1 MENLI
6 GRIIENYRFESIIGK
21 GGMGVVYRGYDLK
34 LDRPVAIKIMN
45 VQIADVQRF
54 VERFRREAK
63 NQAKLIHPN
72 IVTVYGF
79 IEDEGILG
87 IVMEYVEGEGLDRL
101 IRRQGRLH
109 PYDAVY
115 VTKQILSG
123 IGYAHSKGFIH
134 RDIKPSNIII
144 NKEGIAKIMDFG
156 ISKSFFEKGVTKTG
170 AKVGTVYY
178 MSPEQIRGERVTHH
192 ADIYAIGCTFYEML
206 TGKPPFFYDSEYEI
220 MEAHLKKNPP
230 KISRIIPQTPDLID
244 KIIARATSKNPSE
257 RYAHCEEFLN
267 DIEKL
272 EKELAVL
279 HSKYAKKKKIGNVPK
294 KTTSIIA
301 FASFIFAFLLL
312 SWFVYKQVDDLL
324 KHKRLDF
331 LKKYSIET
339 LFKSSDYFK
348 GFKLVAKKKLPINA
362 KINSI
367 KMLDRSLGIAVA
379 DSGYVLKTTDNGL
392 SWKQIARFDSLNLHD
407 VWLKPNGEIIIASD
421 SSKLFYGKISSNSF
435 SVIKLPENFAL
446 IKIKFI
452 NERVGFI
459 LGSQGLILKSVN
471 GGNSWKSVPAYVSSL
486 LYDLDF
492 STENVGFV
500 VGQHGTLLKTTDQGE
515 TWHRVK
521 SYTNKYLRSIIFLNN
536 KNGIIV
542 GGGGTILRTDDG
554 GESWVKTQFK
564 NVRGLNKI
572 IKFKDNMLLIVANKG
587 YILVSENRGQD
598 WKLYDTHSFI
608 NLINATVNVEG
619 KIFISGIFGNIV
631 VIK

>member
-45 VQIADVQRF
+45 VQIADVSRF

-123 IGYAHSKGFIH
+123 IGYAHSRGFIH

-192 ADIYAIGCTFYEML
+192 ADIYSIGCTFYEML
-206 TGKPPFFYDSEYEI
+206 TGKPPFYYESEYEI
-220 MEAHLKKNPP
+220 MDAHLKKNPP
-230 KISRIIPQTPDLID
+230 KISRIIPGTPEIID
-244 KIIARATSKNPSE
+244 RIIATSMSKNPAE
-257 RYAHCEEFLN
+257 RYAHCDDFLN

-272 EKELAVL
+272 EKQLSEI
-279 HSKYAKKKKIGNVPK
+279 HSRYVKKKQKSPARRR
-294 KTTSIIA
+294 TTSIIA
-301 FASFIFAFLLL
+301 FSSFLIAFLLL

-324 KHKRLDF
+324 KYKRLDF

-348 GFKLVAKKKLPINA
+348 GFKSISKTKLPINSTVNA
-362 KINSI
+362 V
-367 KMLDRSLGIAVA
+367 KMLDSKRGIAVA
-379 DSGYVLKTTDNGL
+379 DSGYVLITNNGGD
-392 SWKQIARFDSLNLHD
+392 SWRQFARFDSLNLHD
-407 VWLKPNGEIIIASD
+407 LWVKPNGEIIIISD
-421 SSKLFYGKISSNSF
+421 SSKLFYGKFNSENF
-435 SVIKLPENFAL
+435 SMVKLPMNFAL
-446 IKIKFI
+446 MKIKFI
-452 NERVGFI
+452 NESVGFI

-471 GGNSWKSVPAYVSSL
+471 GGNSWKSVPSYVSTL
-486 LYDLDF
+486 LYDVAF
-492 STENVGFV
+492 ASENTGFV
-500 VGQHGTLLKTTDQGE
+500 VGQRGTILKTTDQGE
-515 TWHRVK
+515 TWRKIK
-521 SYTNKYLRSIIFLNN
+521 SSSVKYLRSIVFLNN
-536 KNGIIV
+536 QVGIIV

-554 GESWVKTQFK
+554 GKSWIKTEFR

-572 IKFKDNMLLIVANKG
+572 FVFKDLLIILANKG
-587 YILVSENRGQD
+587 YLLVSD
-598 WKLYDTHSFI
+598 DSASSWKLYDTHSFI
-608 NLINATVNVEG
+608 NLINADVSAEG

-631 VIK
+631 RIK